1 MAIVEFPML
10 MNDYCVWL
18 DKPDY
23 NDGFNM
29 DVWMAEYQ
37 LKVMVWENDDI
48 LLLIEEFDCSLLV
61 EV

>member
-1 MAIVEFPML
+1 MAIVEFPIL
-10 MNDYCVWL
+10 MNDYCVWF

-23 NDGFNM
+23 NDGINM